1 MPELETVQPQKTAG
15 FVSRT
20 RSKYKDKI
28 AKEEQELKELLAE
41 SQGEGVQE
49 NPEESQD
56 VSPPE
61 EGKEAEVSDETL
73 SKEEKSFKTRYGDVR
88 RHLAAKEKDYN
99 ARIKELE
106 DQLSSNK
113 KLVPPKS
120 DEDIS
125 NWAKE
130 YPDVAGIVET
140 IAEKKAKEMFEKAN
154 IQLEELSKAKEETT
168 RKTAENEI
176 KEIHKDFDKLRDS
189 DEFHEWVEEQPK
201 WVQNALYENTDDAK
215 SVVRVLDLYKID
227 KGLTAGDKKNKTKAA
242 ASLVNKT
249 SRTQVDAEEM
259 ADSVKESD
267 VAKMTDKQ
275 YEANQDK
282 IQTAIRSGKFIYDMS
297 GNIR

>member
-1 MPELETVQPQKTAG
+1 MSTPITG
-15 FVSRT
+15 D
-20 RSKYKDKI
+20 KY
-28 AKEEQELKELLAE
+28 ARKE
-41 SQGEGVQE
+41 V
-49 NPEESQD
+49 P
-56 VSPPE
+56 
-61 EGKEAEVSDETL
+61 DETL

-88 RHLAAKEKDYN
+88 RHMAAKEKEFN

-106 DQLSSNK
+106 DQLSSTK

-120 DEDIS
+120 DEDITK
-125 NWAKE
+125 WANE

-154 IQLEELSKAKEETT
+154 IQIEELSKARQETT
-168 RKTAENEI
+168 RRTAENEI

-215 SVVRVLDLYKID
+215 SVVRVIDLYKID

-249 SRTQVDAEEM
+249 SKTKVDAEEL
-259 ADSVKESD
+259 ADTVKESD
-267 VAKMTDKQ
+267 VEKMSDSDYAK
-275 YEANQDK
+275 NVDK
-282 IQTAIRSGKFIYDMS
+282 INTAIRSGKFIYDIS
-297 GNIR
+297 GNRR

>member
-1 MPELETVQPQKTAG
+1 MPELETVEPQKTAG

-61 EGKEAEVSDETL
+61 EGKKAEVSDETL

>member
-1 MPELETVQPQKTAG
+1 MPELETVEPQKTAG

-88 RHLAAKEKDYN
+88 RHLATKEKEYN

-106 DQLSSNK
+106 DKLSDTK

-120 DEDIS
+120 DEDIAS
-125 NWAKE
+125 WAEK

-282 IQTAIRSGKFIYDMS
+282 IQTAMRSGKFIYDIS
-297 GNIR
+297 GNRR

>member
-1 MPELETVQPQKTAG
+1 MPELETVEPQKTAG
-15 FVSRT
+15 FVSRS

-28 AKEEQELKELLAE
+28 AKDEQELKELLAQRE
-41 SQGEGVQE
+41 GEGVQK
-49 NPEESQD
+49 NSEESQD

-88 RHLAAKEKDYN
+88 RHLAAKEKEYN

-106 DQLSSNK
+106 DQLANNK

-140 IAEKKAKEMFEKAN
+140 IAEKKAKEMFDKAN
-154 IQLEELSKAKEETT
+154 IQIEELSKAKEETT
-168 RKTAENEI
+168 RRTAENEI
-176 KEIHKDFDKLRDS
+176 KEVHKDFDKLRDS

-201 WVQNALYENTDDAK
+201 WVQNALYENTDDAMAQ
-215 SVVRVLDLYKID
+215 VEEILLEY
-227 KGLTAGDKKNKTKAA
+227 GLVKAGDRVVLTMGMPVADRAKTNA
-242 ASLVNKT
+242 LRVYTVNSEG
-249 SRTQVDAEEM
+249 SRHID
-259 ADSVKESD
+259 D
-267 VAKMTDKQ
+267 
-275 YEANQDK
+275 
-282 IQTAIRSGKFIYDMS
+282 GKLPLRFREI
-297 GNIR
+297 

>member
-1 MPELETVQPQKTAG
+1 MPELETVEPQKTAG
-15 FVSRT
+15 FVSRS

-28 AKEEQELKELLAE
+28 AKDEQELKELLA
-41 SQGEGVQE
+41 QRNGEGVQE
-49 NPEESQD
+49 NSEESQD
-56 VSPPE
+56 VSPSK

-88 RHLAAKEKDYN
+88 RHLAAKEKEYN

-140 IAEKKAKEMFEKAN
+140 IAEKKAKEMFDKAN
-154 IQLEELSKAKEETT
+154 IQLEELNKAKEETT
-168 RKTAENEI
+168 RRTAENEI
-176 KEIHKDFDKLRDS
+176 KEVHKDFDKLRDS

-215 SVVRVLDLYKID
+215 SVIRVLDLYKID
-227 KGLTAGDKKNKTKAA
+227 KGLTAGDKKNKKKAA

-249 SRTQVDAEEM
+249 SKTEVDAEEL
-259 ADSVKESD
+259 ADTIKESD
-267 VAKMTDKQ
+267 VEKMSDTD
-275 YEANQDK
+275 YARNAEK
-282 IQTAIRSGKFIYDMS
+282 INAAIRSGKFIYDVS
-297 GNIR
+297 GNRR

>member
-1 MPELETVQPQKTAG
+1 MPELETVEPQKTAG

-28 AKEEQELKELLAE
+28 AREEQELKELLAQ

-49 NPEESQD
+49 TSEESQD
-56 VSPPE
+56 VSPLE
-61 EGKEAEVSDETL
+61 EGKEKEVPDETL

-88 RHLAAKEKDYN
+88 RHMAAKEKEFN

-106 DQLSSNK
+106 DQLSSTK

-120 DEDIS
+120 DEDITK
-125 NWAKE
+125 WANE

-154 IQLEELSKAKEETT
+154 IQIEELSKARQETT
-168 RKTAENEI
+168 RRTAENEI

-215 SVVRVLDLYKID
+215 SVVRVIDLYKID

-249 SRTQVDAEEM
+249 SKTKVDAEEL
-259 ADSVKESD
+259 ADTVKESD
-267 VAKMTDKQ
+267 VEKMSDSDYAK
-275 YEANQDK
+275 NVDK
-282 IQTAIRSGKFIYDMS
+282 INTAIRSGKFIYDIS
-297 GNIR
+297 GNRR

>member
-1 MPELETVQPQKTAG
+1 MPELETVEPQKTAG
-15 FVSRT
+15 FVSRS
-20 RSKYKDKI
+20 RSKHKDKI

-41 SQGEGVQE
+41 SQGEGVQK

-106 DQLSSNK
+106 DQLANNK

-140 IAEKKAKEMFEKAN
+140 IAEKKAQEMFNKAN
-154 IQLEELSKAKEETT
+154 IQIEELSKARQETT
-168 RKTAENEI
+168 RKTAESEI
-176 KEIHKDFDKLRDS
+176 KESHKDVDKLRDS
-189 DEFHEWVEEQPK
+189 DEFHEWVEVQPK

-215 SVVRVLDLYKID
+215 SVIRVIDLYKVD
-227 KGLTAGDKKNKTKAA
+227 KGLTSSDQKNKTKAA

-249 SRTQVDAEEM
+249 SRTQVDAEEL
-259 ADSVKESD
+259 ADTVKESD
-267 VAKMTDKQ
+267 VDKMSDKQ
-275 YEANQDK
+275 YEANYDK
-282 IQTAIRSGKFIYDMS
+282 IQKAMRSGKFIYDMS
-297 GNIR
+297 GNRR

>member
-61 EGKEAEVSDETL
+61 EGKKAEVSDETL

>member
-61 EGKEAEVSDETL
+61 EGKKAEVSDETL

-215 SVVRVLDLYKID
+215 SVVSVLDLYKID

>member
-1 MPELETVQPQKTAG
+1 MPELETVEPQKTAG

-28 AKEEQELKELLAE
+28 AREEQELKELLAQ

-49 NPEESQD
+49 TSEESQD

-61 EGKEAEVSDETL
+61 EGKEKEVPDETL

-88 RHLAAKEKDYN
+88 RHMAAKEKEFN

-106 DQLSSNK
+106 DQLSSTK

-120 DEDIS
+120 DEDITK
-125 NWAKE
+125 WANE

-154 IQLEELSKAKEETT
+154 IQIEELSKARQETT
-168 RKTAENEI
+168 RRTAENEI

-215 SVVRVLDLYKID
+215 SVVRVIDLYKID

-249 SRTQVDAEEM
+249 SKTKVDAEEL
-259 ADSVKESD
+259 ADTVKESD
-267 VAKMTDKQ
+267 VEKMSDSDYAK
-275 YEANQDK
+275 NVDK
-282 IQTAIRSGKFIYDMS
+282 INTAIRSGKFIYDIS
-297 GNIR
+297 GNRR

>member
-73 SKEEKSFKTRYGDVR
+73 NKEEKSFKTRYGDVR

-106 DQLSSNK
+106 NKLSNTE

-120 DEDIS
+120 DEDIAS
-125 NWAKE
+125 WAEK

-140 IAEKKAKEMFEKAN
+140 IAEKKAKQMFDKAN
-154 IQLEELSKAKEETT
+154 IQIEELSKAKEETT
-168 RKTAENEI
+168 RKTAESEI
-176 KEIHKDFDKLRDS
+176 KEFHKDFDKLRES

-215 SVVRVLDLYKID
+215 SVIRVLDLYKID

-249 SRTQVDAEEM
+249 SRTQVDAEEI
-259 ADSVKESD
+259 ADSIRESD
-267 VAKMTDKQ
+267 VAKMSDKQ

-282 IQTAIRSGKFIYDMS
+282 IQTAMRSGKFIYDIS
-297 GNIR
+297 GNRR

>member
-1 MPELETVQPQKTAG
+1 MPELETVEPQKTAG

-28 AKEEQELKELLAE
+28 AREEQELKELLAQ

-49 NPEESQD
+49 TSEESQD

-61 EGKEAEVSDETL
+61 EGKEKEVPDETL

-88 RHLAAKEKDYN
+88 RHMAAKEKEFN

-106 DQLSSNK
+106 DQLSSTK

-120 DEDIS
+120 DEDITK
-125 NWAKE
+125 WANE

-154 IQLEELSKAKEETT
+154 IQIEELSKARQETT
-168 RKTAENEI
+168 RRTAENEI
-176 KEIHKDFDKLRDS
+176 KEIHRDFDKLRDS

-215 SVVRVLDLYKID
+215 SVVRVIDLYKID

-249 SRTQVDAEEM
+249 SKTKVDAEEL
-259 ADSVKESD
+259 ADTVKESD
-267 VAKMTDKQ
+267 VEKMSDSDYAK
-275 YEANQDK
+275 NVDK
-282 IQTAIRSGKFIYDMS
+282 INTAIRSGKFIYDIS
-297 GNIR
+297 GNRR

>member
-1 MPELETVQPQKTAG
+1 MPELETVEPQKTAG

-88 RHLAAKEKDYN
+88 RHLASKEKEYN

-106 DQLSSNK
+106 NKLSNTE

-120 DEDIS
+120 DEDIAS
-125 NWAKE
+125 WAEK

-249 SRTQVDAEEM
+249 SRTKVDAEEI
-259 ADSVKESD
+259 ADSIKESD
-267 VAKMTDKQ
+267 VAKMSDKQ

-282 IQTAIRSGKFIYDMS
+282 IQTAMRSGKFIYDMS

>member
-61 EGKEAEVSDETL
+61 EGKKAEVSDETL

-106 DQLSSNK
+106 DQLSGNK

-189 DEFHEWVEEQPK
+189 DEFHEWVVEQPK

-215 SVVRVLDLYKID
+215 SVIRVLDLYKID
-227 KGLTAGDKKNKTKAA
+227 KGLTTSDKKNKTKAA

-249 SRTQVDAEEM
+249 SRTQVDAEEI
-259 ADSVKESD
+259 ADSIKESD

>member
-1 MPELETVQPQKTAG
+1 MPELETVEPQKTAG

-49 NPEESQD
+49 NSEESQD

-88 RHLAAKEKDYN
+88 RHLAAKEKEYN

-106 DQLSSNK
+106 DKLSSTK

-140 IAEKKAKEMFEKAN
+140 IAEKKAKQMFDKAN
-154 IQLEELSKAKEETT
+154 IQIEELSKAKEETT
-168 RKTAENEI
+168 RRTAENEI
-176 KEIHKDFDKLRDS
+176 KEIHKDFDKLRES

-201 WVQNALYENTDDAK
+201 WVQSALYDNIDDAK
-215 SVVRVLDLYKID
+215 SVIRVLDLYKID
-227 KGLTAGDKKNKTKAA
+227 KGLTTSDKKNKTKAA

-249 SRTQVDAEEM
+249 SRTQVDAEEI
-259 ADSVKESD
+259 ADSIKESD

-282 IQTAIRSGKFIYDMS
+282 IQTAMRSGKFIYDIS
-297 GNIR
+297 GNRR

>member
-106 DQLSSNK
+106 NKLSNTE

-120 DEDIS
+120 DEDIAS
-125 NWAKE
+125 WAEK

-140 IAEKKAKEMFEKAN
+140 IAEKKARQMFDKAN
-154 IQLEELSKAKEETT
+154 IQIEELSKAKQETT
-168 RKTAENEI
+168 RRTAENEI
-176 KEIHKDFDKLRDS
+176 KETHKDFDKLRES

-201 WVQNALYENTDDAK
+201 WVQSALYDNIDDAQ

-227 KGLTAGDKKNKTKAA
+227 KGLTTSDKKNKTKAA

-249 SRTQVDAEEM
+249 SRTQVDAEEI
-259 ADSVKESD
+259 ADSIRESD
-267 VAKMTDKQ
+267 VAKMSDKQ

-282 IQTAIRSGKFIYDMS
+282 IQTAMRSGKFIYDIS
-297 GNIR
+297 GNRR